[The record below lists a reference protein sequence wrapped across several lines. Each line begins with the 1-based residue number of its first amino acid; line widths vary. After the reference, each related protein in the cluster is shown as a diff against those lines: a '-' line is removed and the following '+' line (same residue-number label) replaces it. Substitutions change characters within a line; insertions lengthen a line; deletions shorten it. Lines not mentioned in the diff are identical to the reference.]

1 MTRQTSRVKP
11 ETAAQTTAA
20 PPKRLGLALSGG
32 AALGA
37 AHIGVLQVL
46 QAHGIQPDL
55 VTGSSAG
62 SAVGALLCAGVP
74 PDQMV
79 QVALRLRWSRLGK
92 VVRPRRGFFDGRR
105 LEEYLVQLIGDLTF
119 DQLQIP
125 LGVAAADILTEELVI
140 LHQGRVA
147 PAVRA
152 SCSVPGIFTPVEHGD
167 RLLVDGG
174 LINNLPVSA
183 VRDMGADFVI
193 AVDLSAPL
201 VGARGAPT
209 SLLDM
214 WILTLA
220 TLVRNVHRE
229 AELADVIITPQVG
242 EFNPA
247 DLSKIAVVIER
258 GREAAAEMLPRILQ
272 GLDREG

>member
-1 MTRQTSRVKP
+1 MSAGDRSS
-11 ETAAQTTAA
+11 
-20 PPKRLGLALSGG
+20 PKRIGLVLSGG

-46 QAHGIQPDL
+46 EAHRIRPHY
-55 VTGSSAG
+55 VAGSSAG

-74 PDQMV
+74 LAQIESL
-79 QVALRLRWSRLGK
+79 ALDLRWGKLGK
-92 VVRPRRGFFDGRR
+92 VVRPRRGFFDGSR
-105 LEEYLVQLIGDLTF
+105 LEEYLIQLVGDLAF
-119 DQLQIP
+119 EDLEIP
-125 LGVAAADILTEELVI
+125 LAVAAADILTEELVI
-140 LHQGRVA
+140 LREGRLA

-152 SCSVPGIFTPVEHGD
+152 SCAVPGIFTPVQYGD

-183 VRDMGADFVI
+183 VRDMGAEFVI

-201 VGARGAPT
+201 VGRRGTPR
-209 SLLDM
+209 SMLDM

-220 TLVRNVHRE
+220 TLVRNLHRE
-229 AELADVIITPQVG
+229 AELADVIITPAVG

-247 DLSKIAVVIER
+247 DLSRIPAIIER
-258 GREAAAEMLPRILQ
+258 GREAAEEILPFVLEY
-272 GLDREG
+272 LDPEDGVGS